1 MTRITIDAH
10 QHFWHYS
17 PLEYG
22 WIGPGMEVLKRDHQP
37 GDLAILLGTAG
48 IDGTVVVQARQTV
61 AETAWLLDLAG
72 RHSFIAGVVGWVD
85 LRGPGVRAELE
96 RFAVHAKFRGVR
108 HVVQDEPDDQ
118 FMLRRDFS
126 RGIAT
131 LAEFDLTYDLLIYPR
146 HLPVAIEL
154 VDRFPDQPFV
164 LDHMAK
170 PPIKAGGLEPWASG
184 IQRLA
189 ARPNV
194 TCKVSGL
201 VTEADWQG
209 WQPADFYPYLDIVFE
224 AFGPARI
231 MFGSDWPVCKLAGS
245 YGQVAGLVTGYV
257 EKLSAG
263 EQAAV
268 WGRTAR
274 RFYGLA

>member
-1 MTRITIDAH
+1 
-10 QHFWHYS
+10 
-17 PLEYG
+17 
-22 WIGPGMEVLKRDHQP
+22 
-37 GDLAILLGTAG
+37 
-48 IDGTVVVQARQTV
+48 
-61 AETAWLLDLAG
+61 
-72 RHSFIAGVVGWVD
+72 
-85 LRGPGVRAELE
+85 VRAELE
-96 RFAVHAKFRGVR
+96 RFTTHAKFRGVR

-118 FMLRRDFS
+118 FMLRDDFL

-170 PPIKAGGLEPWASG
+170 PPIEARALEPWATG
-184 IQRLA
+184 IRRLA
-189 ARPNV
+189 ARGNV

-209 WQPADFYPYLDIVFE
+209 WQPAGFEPYLDVVFE

-245 YGQVAGLVTGYV
+245 YGQVAGIVAGYV
-257 EKLSAG
+257 EELSAD
-263 EQAAV
+263 EQADV
-268 WGRTAR
+268 WGGTAR